1 MKTEKIGV
9 RPCVVLIENKKVLTV
24 HCSYEEE
31 FYLFPGGG
39 VEAGETIEECAIR
52 EMYEET
58 GIKVKIAKLIYVN
71 DYIEDRKTN
80 TRVLNIFFLAK
91 KIGGKIKQGKKDG
104 GKIKKIEWI
113 ELDEFD
119 KFDFRPKYISKHLK
133 EDYEKGFPN
142 VPYFA
147 H

>member
-1 MKTEKIGV
+1 MEKIAV
-9 RPCVVLIENKKVLTV
+9 RPCVILIKDNKVLV
-24 HCSYEEE
+24 IHCKYEEE

-39 VEAGETIEECAIR
+39 VEFGETIKAGAIR

-58 GIKVKIAKLIYVN
+58 GIKVKTIKIVYIN

-91 KIGGKIKQGKKDG
+91 RVGGKVKQGERDG
-104 GKIKKIEWI
+104 GKVKKIEWI
-113 ELDEFD
+113 ELDKFD

-142 VPYFA
+142 IPYFVS
-147 H
+147 